1 MIPRFGR
8 PQAARSVSPYNWTYI
23 HTYGCTY
30 AWERAGD
37 ETKDV
42 IRMADMKENNM
53 NDGVPSLD
61 ETAAE
66 AVRLS
71 VGPRP
76 GAGPEKPRKD
86 RRRIIIGAAA
96 VAVAVLVA
104 GGVCAHRAYESHQA
118 SVARDA
124 CESAVADQAKA
135 VKAYKT
141 LLGSD
146 ATVAALKTDAK
157 SVKDAKTVDTLK
169 RAAAVRLPAMVKC
182 DASKAADLDAA
193 AAKAARTSRTV
204 KADAKLLKT
213 AVKAVETSKLDKT
226 VADAN
231 ALYKATDGKVA
242 DDKTRQDLDKAVKA
256 RDAEAIAKAV
266 KAVND
271 SKTAK
276 EKADAEA
283 RAKAEQEA
291 AAQAAAAQQAQQSQ
305 QRSYP
310 SSGSGSNR
318 SYSSGGWS
326 AGSGGSG
333 STGGQS
339 YSGSSSSGSSTPS
352 NGSDDYDIT
361 QDPFFNQHTTN
372 SSCASGG
379 FCPIG

>member
-1 MIPRFGR
+1 
-8 PQAARSVSPYNWTYI
+8 
-23 HTYGCTY
+23 
-30 AWERAGD
+30 
-37 ETKDV
+37 
-42 IRMADMKENNM
+42 MADMKENNM

-157 SVKDAKTVDTLK
+157 TVDTLK

-204 KADAKLLKT
+204 KSDTKALET
-213 AVKAVETSKLDKT
+213 AAKAVESSKLDKT
-226 VADAN
+226 VADAD
-231 ALYKATDGKVA
+231 ALYKATDGKVQ
-242 DDKTRQDLDKAVKA
+242 DDKTRDALKQAIAK
-256 RDAEAIAKAV
+256 RDAAAIAKAV
-266 KAVND
+266 KSVND

-283 RAKAEQEA
+283 KAKAEQEA
-291 AAQAAAAQQAQQSQ
+291 AAAAAAAVAAQQAQASQSQ
-305 QRSYP
+305 TYSGGGSY
-310 SSGSGSNR
+310 SNR
-318 SYSSGGWS
+318 GYSYSGASSGGSTSSPAQSNGSGGSS
-326 AGSGGSG
+326 AGSGSGLHIVIGGSG
-333 STGGQS
+333 VPAQNGQCRP
-339 YSGSSSSGSSTPS
+339 GNTCMDGVCNT
-352 NGSDDYDIT
+352 
-361 QDPFFNQHTTN
+361 
-372 SSCASGG
+372 
-379 FCPIG
+379 CP

>member
-1 MIPRFGR
+1 
-8 PQAARSVSPYNWTYI
+8 
-23 HTYGCTY
+23 
-30 AWERAGD
+30 
-37 ETKDV
+37 
-42 IRMADMKENNM
+42 MADMKENNM

-141 LLGSD
+141 LLGSVLGSD

-193 AAKAARTSRTV
+193 AAKANKAARTV
-204 KADAKLLKT
+204 KSDTKALET
-213 AVKAVETSKLDKT
+213 AAKAVESSKLDKT
-226 VADAN
+226 VADAD
-231 ALYKATDGKVA
+231 ALYKATDGKVQ
-242 DDKTRQDLDKAVKA
+242 DDKTRDALKQAIAK
-256 RDAEAIAKAV
+256 RDAAAIAKAV
-266 KAVND
+266 KSVND

-283 RAKAEQEA
+283 KAKAEQEA
-291 AAQAAAAQQAQQSQ
+291 AAAAAAAVAAQQAQASQSQ
-305 QRSYP
+305 TYSGGGSY
-310 SSGSGSNR
+310 SNR
-318 SYSSGGWS
+318 GYSYSGASSGGSTSSPAQSNGSGGSS
-326 AGSGGSG
+326 AGSGSGLHIVIGGSG
-333 STGGQS
+333 VPAQHGQCRP
-339 YSGSSSSGSSTPS
+339 GNTCMDGVCNT
-352 NGSDDYDIT
+352 
-361 QDPFFNQHTTN
+361 
-372 SSCASGG
+372 
-379 FCPIG
+379 CP

>member
-1 MIPRFGR
+1 
-8 PQAARSVSPYNWTYI
+8 
-23 HTYGCTY
+23 
-30 AWERAGD
+30 
-37 ETKDV
+37 
-42 IRMADMKENNM
+42 MADMKENNM

-182 DASKAADLDAA
+182 DASDKNGLDEAT
-193 AAKAARTSRTV
+193 AKADKTARSV
-204 KADAKLLKT
+204 KADAKTLQA
-213 AVKAVETSKLDKT
+213 AVRAVESSKLDKT
-226 VADAN
+226 VDDADG
-231 ALYKATDGKVA
+231 LY
-242 DDKTRQDLDKAVKA
+242 LSL
-256 RDAEAIAKAV
+256 IH
-266 KAVND
+266 
-271 SKTAK
+271 
-276 EKADAEA
+276 
-283 RAKAEQEA
+283 
-291 AAQAAAAQQAQQSQ
+291 
-305 QRSYP
+305 
-310 SSGSGSNR
+310 
-318 SYSSGGWS
+318 
-326 AGSGGSG
+326 
-333 STGGQS
+333 
-339 YSGSSSSGSSTPS
+339 
-352 NGSDDYDIT
+352 I
-361 QDPFFNQHTTN
+361 
-372 SSCASGG
+372 
-379 FCPIG
+379 

>member
-1 MIPRFGR
+1 
-8 PQAARSVSPYNWTYI
+8 
-23 HTYGCTY
+23 
-30 AWERAGD
+30 
-37 ETKDV
+37 
-42 IRMADMKENNM
+42 MADMKENNM

-291 AAQAAAAQQAQQSQ
+291 AAQAAALCPAIS
-305 QRSYP
+305 P
-310 SSGSGSNR
+310 SP
-318 SYSSGGWS
+318 
-326 AGSGGSG
+326 AALE
-333 STGGQS
+333 T
-339 YSGSSSSGSSTPS
+339 
-352 NGSDDYDIT
+352 
-361 QDPFFNQHTTN
+361 
-372 SSCASGG
+372 
-379 FCPIG
+379 

>member
-1 MIPRFGR
+1 
-8 PQAARSVSPYNWTYI
+8 
-23 HTYGCTY
+23 
-30 AWERAGD
+30 
-37 ETKDV
+37 
-42 IRMADMKENNM
+42 MADMKENNM

-318 SYSSGGWS
+318 S
-326 AGSGGSG
+326 
-333 STGGQS
+333 
-339 YSGSSSSGSSTPS
+339 SSSGSSTPS

>member
-1 MIPRFGR
+1 
-8 PQAARSVSPYNWTYI
+8 
-23 HTYGCTY
+23 
-30 AWERAGD
+30 
-37 ETKDV
+37 
-42 IRMADMKENNM
+42 MADMKENNM

-157 SVKDAKTVDTLK
+157 TVDTLK

-193 AAKAARTSRTV
+193 TAKANKAARTV
-204 KADAKLLKT
+204 KSDTKALET
-213 AVKAVETSKLDKT
+213 AAKAVESSKLDKT
-226 VADAN
+226 VADAD
-231 ALYKATDGKVA
+231 ALYKATDGKVQ
-242 DDKTRQDLDKAVKA
+242 DDKTRDALKQAIAK
-256 RDAEAIAKAV
+256 RDAAAIAKAV
-266 KAVND
+266 KSVND

-283 RAKAEQEA
+283 KAKAEQEA
-291 AAQAAAAQQAQQSQ
+291 AAAAAAAVAAQQAQASQSQ
-305 QRSYP
+305 TYSGGGSY
-310 SSGSGSNR
+310 SNR
-318 SYSSGGWS
+318 GYSYSGASSGGSTSSPAQSNGSGGSS
-326 AGSGGSG
+326 AGSGSGLHIVIGGSG
-333 STGGQS
+333 VPAQNGQCRP
-339 YSGSSSSGSSTPS
+339 GNTCMDGVCNT
-352 NGSDDYDIT
+352 
-361 QDPFFNQHTTN
+361 
-372 SSCASGG
+372 
-379 FCPIG
+379 CP

>member
-1 MIPRFGR
+1 
-8 PQAARSVSPYNWTYI
+8 
-23 HTYGCTY
+23 
-30 AWERAGD
+30 
-37 ETKDV
+37 
-42 IRMADMKENNM
+42 MADMKENNM

-86 RRRIIIGAAA
+86 RRRIIIGAAS

-333 STGGQS
+333 ST
-339 YSGSSSSGSSTPS
+339 PS

>member
-1 MIPRFGR
+1 
-8 PQAARSVSPYNWTYI
+8 
-23 HTYGCTY
+23 
-30 AWERAGD
+30 
-37 ETKDV
+37 
-42 IRMADMKENNM
+42 MADMKENNM

-146 ATVAALKTDAK
+146 ATVAVLKTDAK

-193 AAKAARTSRTV
+193 AAKAAKASRTV
-204 KADAKLLKT
+204 KTDSKALET
-213 AVKAVETSKLDKT
+213 AVEAVETSKLDKT
-226 VADAN
+226 VADAE
-231 ALYKATDGKVA
+231 ALYKATDGKVQDA
-242 DDKTRQDLDKAVKA
+242 KTRDALAKAVKA
-256 RDAEAIAKAV
+256 RDAGAIAKAV
-266 KAVND
+266 KAVNE
-271 SKTAK
+271 SKAAK

-291 AAQAAAAQQAQQSQ
+291 AAQAAAAQQAQQTR

-310 SSGSGSNR
+310 SSGSSSNR
-318 SYSSGGWS
+318 SYSSG
-326 AGSGGSG
+326 
-333 STGGQS
+333 STGGQYYSGGS
-339 YSGSSSSGSSTPS
+339 YSGGSSYGGTSSGSSD
-352 NGSDDYDIT
+352 DDYKINID
-361 QDPFFNQHTTN
+361 DLPVTTN
-372 SSCASGG
+372 PNCDGQH
-379 FCPIG
+379 FCPLG

>member
-1 MIPRFGR
+1 
-8 PQAARSVSPYNWTYI
+8 
-23 HTYGCTY
+23 
-30 AWERAGD
+30 
-37 ETKDV
+37 
-42 IRMADMKENNM
+42 
-53 NDGVPSLD
+53 
-61 ETAAE
+61 
-66 AVRLS
+66 
-71 VGPRP
+71 
-76 GAGPEKPRKD
+76 
-86 RRRIIIGAAA
+86 
-96 VAVAVLVA
+96 
-104 GGVCAHRAYESHQA
+104 
-118 SVARDA
+118 
-124 CESAVADQAKA
+124 
-135 VKAYKT
+135 
-141 LLGSD
+141 
-146 ATVAALKTDAK
+146 
-157 SVKDAKTVDTLK
+157 
-169 RAAAVRLPAMVKC
+169 MVKC

-242 DDKTRQDLDKAVKA
+242 DDKTRQDLDKAVKG

-333 STGGQS
+333 STEGQA

>member
-1 MIPRFGR
+1 
-8 PQAARSVSPYNWTYI
+8 
-23 HTYGCTY
+23 
-30 AWERAGD
+30 
-37 ETKDV
+37 
-42 IRMADMKENNM
+42 MADMKENNM

-146 ATVAALKTDAK
+146 VTVAALKTDAK

-193 AAKAARTSRTV
+193 AAKANKAARTSRTV

>member
-1 MIPRFGR
+1 MRM
-8 PQAARSVSPYNWTYI
+8 
-23 HTYGCTY
+23 
-30 AWERAGD
+30 
-37 ETKDV
+37 DV
-42 IRMADMKENNM
+42 VRMADMKESNM
-53 NDGVPSLD
+53 NNGVPSLD
-61 ETAAE
+61 EAAAE

-86 RRRIIIGAAA
+86 RRRIIFGAAS

-118 SVARDA
+118 SVARQA
-124 CESAVADQAKA
+124 CQSAVADQARA
-135 VKAYKT
+135 MKAYKA
-141 LLGSD
+141 LLGED
-146 ATVAALKTDAK
+146 GTVAALKTDAK
-157 SVKDAKTVDTLK
+157 TVKDAGTVDTLAK
-169 RAAAVRLPAMVKC
+169 AAKTDLPAMVKC
-182 DASKAADLDAA
+182 DASKASDLDAA

-213 AVKAVETSKLDKT
+213 AVRAVETSKLDKT
-226 VADAN
+226 VADAT
-231 ALYKATDGKVA
+231 ALYKATDGKVQ
-242 DDKTRQDLDKAVKA
+242 DDKTRRDLAKAVKA

-266 KAVND
+266 KAVDD

-283 RAKAEQEA
+283 RAKAEREA
-291 AAQAAAAQQAQQSQ
+291 AAQAAAAQQAQAQQSR
-305 QRSYP
+305 QRSYQ

-318 SYSSGGWS
+318 SYSSGGW
-326 AGSGGSG
+326 SGGSG

>member
-1 MIPRFGR
+1 
-8 PQAARSVSPYNWTYI
+8 
-23 HTYGCTY
+23 
-30 AWERAGD
+30 
-37 ETKDV
+37 
-42 IRMADMKENNM
+42 
-53 NDGVPSLD
+53 
-61 ETAAE
+61 
-66 AVRLS
+66 
-71 VGPRP
+71 
-76 GAGPEKPRKD
+76 GA
-86 RRRIIIGAAA
+86 
-96 VAVAVLVA
+96 
-104 GGVCAHRAYESHQA
+104 
-118 SVARDA
+118 
-124 CESAVADQAKA
+124 
-135 VKAYKT
+135 
-141 LLGSD
+141 
-146 ATVAALKTDAK
+146 
-157 SVKDAKTVDTLK
+157 
-169 RAAAVRLPAMVKC
+169 
-182 DASKAADLDAA
+182 AA

-291 AAQAAAAQQAQQSQ
+291 AAAQQAQQSQ

>member
-1 MIPRFGR
+1 M
-8 PQAARSVSPYNWTYI
+8 
-23 HTYGCTY
+23 
-30 AWERAGD
+30 
-37 ETKDV
+37 
-42 IRMADMKENNM
+42 
-53 NDGVPSLD
+53 
-61 ETAAE
+61 
-66 AVRLS
+66 
-71 VGPRP
+71 
-76 GAGPEKPRKD
+76 
-86 RRRIIIGAAA
+86 
-96 VAVAVLVA
+96 
-104 GGVCAHRAYESHQA
+104 
-118 SVARDA
+118 
-124 CESAVADQAKA
+124 
-135 VKAYKT
+135 
-141 LLGSD
+141 
-146 ATVAALKTDAK
+146 
-157 SVKDAKTVDTLK
+157 
-169 RAAAVRLPAMVKC
+169 
-182 DASKAADLDAA
+182 
-193 AAKAARTSRTV
+193 
-204 KADAKLLKT
+204 LKT

-276 EKADAEA
+276 EKADAAA

>member
-1 MIPRFGR
+1 
-8 PQAARSVSPYNWTYI
+8 
-23 HTYGCTY
+23 
-30 AWERAGD
+30 
-37 ETKDV
+37 
-42 IRMADMKENNM
+42 MADMKENNM

-169 RAAAVRLPAMVKC
+169 RAAVRLPAMVKC

-193 AAKAARTSRTV
+193 AAKANKAARTV
-204 KADAKLLKT
+204 KSDTKALET
-213 AVKAVETSKLDKT
+213 AAKAVESSKLDKT
-226 VADAN
+226 VADAD
-231 ALYKATDGKVA
+231 ALYKATDGKVQ
-242 DDKTRQDLDKAVKA
+242 DDKTRDALKQAIAK
-256 RDAEAIAKAV
+256 RDAAAIAKAV
-266 KAVND
+266 KSVND

-283 RAKAEQEA
+283 KAKAEQEA
-291 AAQAAAAQQAQQSQ
+291 AAAAAAAVAAQQAQASQSQ
-305 QRSYP
+305 TYSGGGSY
-310 SSGSGSNR
+310 SNR
-318 SYSSGGWS
+318 GYSYSGASSGGSTSSPAQSNGSGGSS
-326 AGSGGSG
+326 AGSGSGLHIVIGGSG
-333 STGGQS
+333 VPAQNGQCRP
-339 YSGSSSSGSSTPS
+339 GNTCMDGVCNT
-352 NGSDDYDIT
+352 
-361 QDPFFNQHTTN
+361 
-372 SSCASGG
+372 
-379 FCPIG
+379 CP

>member
-1 MIPRFGR
+1 
-8 PQAARSVSPYNWTYI
+8 
-23 HTYGCTY
+23 
-30 AWERAGD
+30 
-37 ETKDV
+37 
-42 IRMADMKENNM
+42 MADMKENNM

-61 ETAAE
+61 EAAAE

-86 RRRIIIGAAA
+86 RRRIIIGAAS

-193 AAKAARTSRTV
+193 AAKANKAARTV
-204 KADAKLLKT
+204 KSDTKALET

-339 YSGSSSSGSSTPS
+339 YSGSSSNSQSTPS

-379 FCPIG
+379 GFCPIG

>member
-1 MIPRFGR
+1 
-8 PQAARSVSPYNWTYI
+8 
-23 HTYGCTY
+23 
-30 AWERAGD
+30 
-37 ETKDV
+37 
-42 IRMADMKENNM
+42 MADMKENNM

-182 DASKAADLDAA
+182 DASDKTGLDEATAKADKTAKGVKA
-193 AAKAARTSRTV
+193 AAKALES
-204 KADAKLLKT
+204 
-213 AVKAVETSKLDKT
+213 AVKAVESSKLDKT
-226 VADAN
+226 VADADG
-231 ALYKATDGKVA
+231 LYRATEGKVQ
-242 DDKTRQDLDKAVKA
+242 DDKTRDALKQAIAK
-256 RDAEAIAKAV
+256 RDADAIAKAV

-276 EKADAEA
+276 DQADAEA
-283 RAKAEQEA
+283 AAKAQAEQEA
-291 AAQAAAAQQAQQSQ
+291 AAQAAAAQQAQQQ
-305 QRSYP
+305 AQRSY
-310 SSGSGSNR
+310 SYG

-326 AGSGGSG
+326 GSAGGRSYSGGS
-333 STGGQS
+333 
-339 YSGSSSSGSSTPS
+339 YSGGSQGQGGGSPSGNSPAPS
-352 NGSDDYDIT
+352 IHYDWEDNT
-361 QDPFFNQHTTN
+361 GDQYNCQPDK
-372 SSCASGG
+372 
-379 FCPIG
+379 FCPLG

>member
-1 MIPRFGR
+1 
-8 PQAARSVSPYNWTYI
+8 
-23 HTYGCTY
+23 
-30 AWERAGD
+30 
-37 ETKDV
+37 
-42 IRMADMKENNM
+42 MADMKENNM

-61 ETAAE
+61 EAAAE

-141 LLGSD
+141 LLGSVLGSD

-193 AAKAARTSRTV
+193 AAKANKAVRTV
-204 KADAKLLKT
+204 KSDTKALET
-213 AVKAVETSKLDKT
+213 AAKAVESSKLDKT
-226 VADAN
+226 VADAD
-231 ALYKATDGKVA
+231 ALYKATDGKVQ
-242 DDKTRQDLDKAVKA
+242 DDKTRDALKQAIAK
-256 RDAEAIAKAV
+256 RDAAAIAKAV
-266 KAVND
+266 KSVND

-283 RAKAEQEA
+283 KAKAEQEA
-291 AAQAAAAQQAQQSQ
+291 AAAAAAAVAAQQAQASQSQ
-305 QRSYP
+305 TYSGGGSY
-310 SSGSGSNR
+310 SNR
-318 SYSSGGWS
+318 GYSYSGASSGGSTSSPAQSNGSGGSS
-326 AGSGGSG
+326 AGSGSGLHIVIGGSG
-333 STGGQS
+333 VPAQNGQCRP
-339 YSGSSSSGSSTPS
+339 GNTCMDGVCNT
-352 NGSDDYDIT
+352 
-361 QDPFFNQHTTN
+361 
-372 SSCASGG
+372 
-379 FCPIG
+379 CP

>member
-1 MIPRFGR
+1 
-8 PQAARSVSPYNWTYI
+8 
-23 HTYGCTY
+23 
-30 AWERAGD
+30 
-37 ETKDV
+37 
-42 IRMADMKENNM
+42 MADMKENNM

-193 AAKAARTSRTV
+193 AAKAARTV
-204 KADAKLLKT
+204 KSDTKALET
-213 AVKAVETSKLDKT
+213 AAKAVESSKLDKT
-226 VADAN
+226 VADAD
-231 ALYKATDGKVA
+231 ALYKATDGKVQ
-242 DDKTRQDLDKAVKA
+242 DDKTRDALKQAIAK
-256 RDAEAIAKAV
+256 RDAAAIAKAV
-266 KAVND
+266 KSVND

>member
-1 MIPRFGR
+1 
-8 PQAARSVSPYNWTYI
+8 
-23 HTYGCTY
+23 
-30 AWERAGD
+30 
-37 ETKDV
+37 
-42 IRMADMKENNM
+42 MADMKENNM

-61 ETAAE
+61 EAAAE

-169 RAAAVRLPAMVKC
+169 RAAVRLPAMVKC

-193 AAKAARTSRTV
+193 AAKANKAARTV
-204 KADAKLLKT
+204 KSDTKALET
-213 AVKAVETSKLDKT
+213 AAKAVESSKLDKT
-226 VADAN
+226 VADAD
-231 ALYKATDGKVA
+231 ALYKATDGKVQ
-242 DDKTRQDLDKAVKA
+242 DDKTRDALKQAIAK
-256 RDAEAIAKAV
+256 RDAAAIAKAV
-266 KAVND
+266 KSVND

-283 RAKAEQEA
+283 KAKAEQEA
-291 AAQAAAAQQAQQSQ
+291 AAAAAAAVAAQQAQASQSQ
-305 QRSYP
+305 TYSGGGSY
-310 SSGSGSNR
+310 SNR
-318 SYSSGGWS
+318 GYSYSGASSGGSTSSPAQSNGSGGSS
-326 AGSGGSG
+326 AGSGSGLHIVIGGSG
-333 STGGQS
+333 VPAQNGQCRP
-339 YSGSSSSGSSTPS
+339 GNTCMDGVCNT
-352 NGSDDYDIT
+352 
-361 QDPFFNQHTTN
+361 
-372 SSCASGG
+372 
-379 FCPIG
+379 CP

>member
-1 MIPRFGR
+1 
-8 PQAARSVSPYNWTYI
+8 
-23 HTYGCTY
+23 
-30 AWERAGD
+30 
-37 ETKDV
+37 
-42 IRMADMKENNM
+42 MADMKENNM

-146 ATVAALKTDAK
+146 ATVAALKT
-157 SVKDAKTVDTLK
+157 DAKTVDTLK

>member
-1 MIPRFGR
+1 
-8 PQAARSVSPYNWTYI
+8 
-23 HTYGCTY
+23 
-30 AWERAGD
+30 
-37 ETKDV
+37 
-42 IRMADMKENNM
+42 MADMKENNM

-118 SVARDA
+118 SVARQA
-124 CESAVADQAKA
+124 CQSAVADQAKA
-135 VKAYKT
+135 VKAYTT

-146 ATVAALKTDAK
+146 ATVAVLKTDAK

-193 AAKAARTSRTV
+193 AAKAAKASRTV
-204 KADAKLLKT
+204 KTDSKALET
-213 AVKAVETSKLDKT
+213 AVEAVETSKLDKT
-226 VADAN
+226 VADAE
-231 ALYKATDGKVA
+231 ALYKATDGKVQDA
-242 DDKTRQDLDKAVKA
+242 KTRDALAKAVKA
-256 RDAEAIAKAV
+256 RDAGAIAKAV
-266 KAVND
+266 KAVNE
-271 SKTAK
+271 SKAAK

-291 AAQAAAAQQAQQSQ
+291 AAQAAAAQQAQQTR

-310 SSGSGSNR
+310 SSGSSSNR
-318 SYSSGGWS
+318 SYSSG
-326 AGSGGSG
+326 
-333 STGGQS
+333 STGGQYYSGGS
-339 YSGSSSSGSSTPS
+339 YSGGSSYGGTSSGSSD
-352 NGSDDYDIT
+352 DDYKINID
-361 QDPFFNQHTTN
+361 DLPVTTN
-372 SSCASGG
+372 PNCDGQH
-379 FCPIG
+379 FCPLG

>member
-1 MIPRFGR
+1 
-8 PQAARSVSPYNWTYI
+8 
-23 HTYGCTY
+23 
-30 AWERAGD
+30 
-37 ETKDV
+37 
-42 IRMADMKENNM
+42 MADMKENNM

-157 SVKDAKTVDTLK
+157 TVDTLK

-193 AAKAARTSRTV
+193 AAKAARTV
-204 KADAKLLKT
+204 KSDTKALET
-213 AVKAVETSKLDKT
+213 AAKAVESSKLDKT
-226 VADAN
+226 VADAD
-231 ALYKATDGKVA
+231 ALYKATDGKVQ
-242 DDKTRQDLDKAVKA
+242 DDKTRDALKQAIAK
-256 RDAEAIAKAV
+256 RDAAAIAKAV
-266 KAVND
+266 KSVND

-283 RAKAEQEA
+283 KAKAEQEA
-291 AAQAAAAQQAQQSQ
+291 AAAAAAAVAAQQAQASQSQ
-305 QRSYP
+305 TYSGGGSY
-310 SSGSGSNR
+310 SNR
-318 SYSSGGWS
+318 GYSYSGASSGGSTSSPAQSNGSGGSS
-326 AGSGGSG
+326 AGSGSGLHIVIGGSG
-333 STGGQS
+333 VPAQNGQCRP
-339 YSGSSSSGSSTPS
+339 GNTCMDGVCNT
-352 NGSDDYDIT
+352 
-361 QDPFFNQHTTN
+361 
-372 SSCASGG
+372 
-379 FCPIG
+379 CP

>member
-1 MIPRFGR
+1 
-8 PQAARSVSPYNWTYI
+8 
-23 HTYGCTY
+23 
-30 AWERAGD
+30 
-37 ETKDV
+37 
-42 IRMADMKENNM
+42 MADMKENNM

-182 DASKAADLDAA
+182 DASKAAE
-193 AAKAARTSRTV
+193 KAARTSRTV

>member
-1 MIPRFGR
+1 
-8 PQAARSVSPYNWTYI
+8 
-23 HTYGCTY
+23 
-30 AWERAGD
+30 
-37 ETKDV
+37 
-42 IRMADMKENNM
+42 MADMKENNM

-61 ETAAE
+61 ETAQE

-193 AAKAARTSRTV
+193 AAKAARTV
-204 KADAKLLKT
+204 KSDTKALET
-213 AVKAVETSKLDKT
+213 AAKAVESSKLDKT
-226 VADAN
+226 VADAD
-231 ALYKATDGKVA
+231 ALYKATDGKVQ
-242 DDKTRQDLDKAVKA
+242 DDKTRDALKQAIAK
-256 RDAEAIAKAV
+256 RDAAAIAKAV
-266 KAVND
+266 KSVND

>member
-1 MIPRFGR
+1 MLRASASR
-8 PQAARSVSPYNWTYI
+8 PERKPINIYI

>member
-1 MIPRFGR
+1 
-8 PQAARSVSPYNWTYI
+8 
-23 HTYGCTY
+23 
-30 AWERAGD
+30 
-37 ETKDV
+37 
-42 IRMADMKENNM
+42 MADMKENNM

-61 ETAAE
+61 EAAAE

-86 RRRIIIGAAA
+86 RRRIIIGAAS

-118 SVARDA
+118 SVARQA
-124 CESAVADQAKA
+124 CQSAVADQAKA

-146 ATVAALKTDAK
+146 ATVAALKT
-157 SVKDAKTVDTLK
+157 DAKTVDTLK

-283 RAKAEQEA
+283 RAKAQAEQEA
-291 AAQAAAAQQAQQSQ
+291 AAQAAAAQQTQQQ
-305 QRSYP
+305 AQRSY
-310 SSGSGSNR
+310 SYG

-326 AGSGGSG
+326 GSA
-333 STGGQS
+333 GGQS
-339 YSGSSSSGSSTPS
+339 YSGGS
-352 NGSDDYDIT
+352 Y
-361 QDPFFNQHTTN
+361 
-372 SSCASGG
+372 SGG
-379 FCPIG
+379 SQGQGGGSPSGNSPAPSIHYDWEDNTGDQYNCQPDKFCPLG

>member
-1 MIPRFGR
+1 
-8 PQAARSVSPYNWTYI
+8 
-23 HTYGCTY
+23 
-30 AWERAGD
+30 
-37 ETKDV
+37 
-42 IRMADMKENNM
+42 MADMKENNM

-146 ATVAALKTDAK
+146 ATVAVLKTDAK

-204 KADAKLLKT
+204 KADAKALET
-213 AVKAVETSKLDKT
+213 AVEAVETSKLDKT
-226 VADAN
+226 VADAE
-231 ALYKATDGKVA
+231 ALYKATDGKVQDA
-242 DDKTRQDLDKAVKA
+242 KTRDALAKAVKA
-256 RDAEAIAKAV
+256 RDAGAIAKAV
-266 KAVND
+266 KAVNE
-271 SKTAK
+271 SKAAK

-291 AAQAAAAQQAQQSQ
+291 AAQAAAAQQAQQTR

-310 SSGSGSNR
+310 SSGSSSNR
-318 SYSSGGWS
+318 SYSSG
-326 AGSGGSG
+326 
-333 STGGQS
+333 STGGQYYSGGS
-339 YSGSSSSGSSTPS
+339 YSGGSSYGGTSSGSSD
-352 NGSDDYDIT
+352 DDYKINID
-361 QDPFFNQHTTN
+361 DLPVTTN
-372 SSCASGG
+372 PNCDGQH
-379 FCPIG
+379 FCPLG

>member
-1 MIPRFGR
+1 
-8 PQAARSVSPYNWTYI
+8 
-23 HTYGCTY
+23 
-30 AWERAGD
+30 
-37 ETKDV
+37 
-42 IRMADMKENNM
+42 MADMKENNM

-61 ETAAE
+61 EAAAE

-193 AAKAARTSRTV
+193 TAKANKAARTV
-204 KADAKLLKT
+204 KSDTKALET
-213 AVKAVETSKLDKT
+213 AAKAVESSKLDKT
-226 VADAN
+226 VADAD
-231 ALYKATDGKVA
+231 ALYKATDGKVQ
-242 DDKTRQDLDKAVKA
+242 DDKTRDALKQAIAK
-256 RDAEAIAKAV
+256 RDAAAIAKAV
-266 KAVND
+266 KSVND

-283 RAKAEQEA
+283 KAKAEQEA
-291 AAQAAAAQQAQQSQ
+291 AAAAAAAVAAQQAQASQSQ
-305 QRSYP
+305 TYSGGGSYSNRGYSYSGA
-310 SSGSGSNR
+310 SSPAQSNGSGGS
-318 SYSSGGWS
+318 S
-326 AGSGGSG
+326 AGSGSGLHIVIGGSG
-333 STGGQS
+333 VPAQNGQCRP
-339 YSGSSSSGSSTPS
+339 GNTCMDGVCNT
-352 NGSDDYDIT
+352 
-361 QDPFFNQHTTN
+361 
-372 SSCASGG
+372 
-379 FCPIG
+379 CP